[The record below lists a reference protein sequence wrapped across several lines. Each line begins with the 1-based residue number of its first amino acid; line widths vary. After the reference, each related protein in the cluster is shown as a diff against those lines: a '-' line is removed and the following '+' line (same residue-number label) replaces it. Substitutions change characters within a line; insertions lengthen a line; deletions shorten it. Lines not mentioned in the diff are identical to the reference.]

1 MIWISAGVLLWMA
14 VHFVPG
20 LAPDFR
26 RSLIGRFGEKPY
38 KGLFALDI
46 VIAIILIVY
55 GWRTT
60 MPEVVYVPPAWGY
73 RAALPL
79 MAISV
84 FLFGA
89 ARRPCAVKR
98 IIRHPQLTGLVVWSI
113 AHLLANGDQKS
124 LVLFGGLGIWAV
136 IQMTL
141 INRREGEWVK
151 PDSPALGRELL
162 GLVITGVVFIVL
174 IYLHP
179 YITGVPLSVG

>member
-1 MIWISAGVLLWMA
+1 MVWISIGVLLWMG
-14 VHFVPG
+14 VHFV
-20 LAPDFR
+20 
-26 RSLIGRFGEKPY
+26 RSLTPGFRQSLIAKLGEMPY

-46 VIAIILIVY
+46 VVAIVLIVY

-60 MPEVVYVPPAWGY
+60 VPEVVYRPPAWGY
-73 RAALPL
+73 QATLPL

-89 ARRPCAVKR
+89 ARRPSAIKQF
-98 IIRHPQLTGLVVWSI
+98 IRHPQLTGLVVWSV

-136 IQMTL
+136 LEMVF
-141 INRREGEWVK
+141 INRRESVWVK
-151 PDSPALGRELL
+151 SKSPSLGIEFL
-162 GLVITGVVFIVL
+162 GLAITAVVFLVL

-179 YITGVPLSVG
+179 YFAGVPSSAG

>member
-1 MIWISAGVLLWMA
+1 MTWIFAGVLLWTM
-14 VHFVPG
+14 VHFMPS
-20 LAPDFR
+20 LAPGFR
-26 RSLIGRFGEKPY
+26 QSLIGKLGEMPY

-46 VIAIILIVY
+46 VVAIVLIVY

-60 MPEVVYVPPAWGY
+60 LPEIVYVPPAWGY

-89 ARRPCAVKR
+89 ARRPSAIKR
-98 IIRHPQLTGLVVWSI
+98 ILRHPQLTGLVVWSV

-124 LVLFGGLGIWAV
+124 LVLFGGLGAWAL

-151 PDSPALGRELL
+151 PESPTLVREM
-162 GLVITGVVFIVL
+162 IGVVVTAVVL
-174 IYLHP
+174 FVLMYLHP
-179 YITGVPLSVG
+179 YFAGVPLSAG